1 MHYRIRYIIHACQI
15 SAKSGQACQI
25 SQLCGRCMLHNHID
39 AIDRLLPD
47 YVINVVGK
55 NIKYVIVVILSPQ
68 SYNLVGPMVL

>member
-25 SQLCGRCMLHNHID
+25 SQLCGRCMLYNHID
-39 AIDRLLPD
+39 AIDRSLPD

-55 NIKYVIVVILSPQ
+55 KY
-68 SYNLVGPMVL
+68 